1 MIRLSFFIIL
11 LLLSF
16 AEVVLNVKK
25 NKIITYFLY
34 FIFGL
39 FLALRYGQGTDYFAY
54 LRAYESIPYSFNN
67 LIEYIKYER
76 METGYVVF
84 SAVIKSLGINFFGFV
99 SIISIINVI
108 LLYRFVN
115 HFTKFKVTALLL
127 IYSIYSMP
135 ILESA
140 FRQSIAI
147 SIVLGIVLVA
157 KSKDK
162 NMSALIGVI
171 IASLFHSSALVSIFL
186 LLFNFKNDR
195 IYTFFIQKK
204 NIFII
209 FIILFSILNF
219 MNIIPLH
226 YLLPSSLFEKV
237 DPYSDMDMNFLGI
250 LNRVIFLFFIILL
263 AVKANTT
270 LNLKQKNMLIIYILG
285 FSIYIIFL
293 KFGMIS
299 RISIYYKIV
308 EIALIPELIS
318 NYKRIKLK
326 SVLPTTILLVFLVTT
341 IYVKE
346 STTAL
351 LQGNYYNNGFYEY
364 PYITIFNKEEIYK
377 CRILDE

>member
-11 LLLSF
+11 LFFSF
-16 AEVVLNVKK
+16 GELVLHGKK
-25 NKIITYFLY
+25 IRIFTYFLY
-34 FIFGL
+34 FIFAL
-39 FLALRYGQGTDYFAY
+39 FLSLRYGQGTDYFSY
-54 LRAYESIPYSFNN
+54 LMSYEKIPYGYNN
-67 LIEYIKYER
+67 IIEYIKDER
-76 METGYVVF
+76 MEIGYVFF
-84 SAVIKSLGINFFGFV
+84 SAIVKSLGINFFGFV
-99 SIISIINVI
+99 SIVSFIHVI

-115 HFTKFKVTALLL
+115 YFTKYKITALFL
-127 IYSIYSMP
+127 IYSIYSIP

-162 NMSALIGVI
+162 NLSALIGII
-171 IASLFHSSALVSIFL
+171 IASLFHSSALISIFF
-186 LLFNFKNDR
+186 LLFNFKNDKL
-195 IYTFFIQKK
+195 YTFFIRKK

-209 FIILFSILNF
+209 FIILLSILNF
-219 MNIIPLH
+219 MNIIPLY
-226 YLLPSSLFEKV
+226 YLLPSFLFEKV
-237 DPYSDMDMNFLGI
+237 NPYSNMDMNFLGI
-250 LNRVIFLFFIILL
+250 INRIVFLFFIILL

-285 FSIYIIFL
+285 FTIYIVFL

-299 RISIYYKIV
+299 RISIYYKII
-308 EIALIPELIS
+308 EIALIPELITS
-318 NYKRIKLK
+318 YKRIKLK
-326 SVLPTTILLVFLVTT
+326 SVLPTTILLFFLITI